1 MGWEYRAGGGPYYVR
16 RRKVN
21 RKDVRT
27 YFGKGLNAERAAA
40 EDVLKQAENKT
51 RKAELEQLKA
61 LDMQGAELTEM
72 IDTLVTASLVVAG
85 YYQHHRQWRKR
96 RGNL

>member
-21 RKDVRT
+21 GKDVKT
-27 YFGKGLNAERAAA
+27 YFGKGSDAERAAD
-40 EDVLKQAENKT
+40 EDIMKQVENKA

-61 LDMQGAELTEM
+61 LDMQGVELNTV
-72 IDTLVTASLVVAG
+72 IDTLATASLVVAG
-85 YYQHHRQWRKR
+85 YYQHHRQWRKKR
-96 RGNL
+96 